1 MKALS
6 IMKKRILLSFA
17 FVASLLAVNA
27 QQLPLYTQIYHNEF
41 LYNPSFTLMEDYSS
55 VTAFYRKQWAQIG
68 TAPVTRGV
76 VFQTPLKSERIGL
89 GLNIINDVNGIFNRT
104 GGYMSY
110 AYNVNLSADHHLLLG
125 LSAGYM
131 QTALGL
137 DDIDDPL
144 VISQQ
149 SDLPN
154 AFDATFGVGYS
165 WKNLRVGLAVP
176 HLFDADFNPL
186 VDSVKREIYVNK
198 RHFLGSASY
207 NFEFGEKIELRP
219 TVLVR
224 HAPNAA
230 SPLIEGNLVFTYNK
244 MVWVAGNYRHGT
256 FVGVGLGA
264 ILSNRVNVGYSYDF
278 TLGDFAAF
286 GGSTH
291 ELTLGLKLAKAKD
304 EDFVPG
310 GTTVIPEKNPWDE
323 DLAELRKRVID
334 LNKQLENQSDTIGNH
349 EERIKALEA
358 QRDSLSEIIKE
369 EVKREVENLPVGN
382 TSYDVRDINNPGS
395 GGYNGSTDGNNS
407 GNSGNT
413 GNNSNWNNSGNS
425 GNNSNSGN
433 LGQGGSNSG
442 STGTNYSTFQNQII
456 NDDPEAPYGRKPDG
470 TPIGKNERYDGP
482 KFKDTKG
489 SVPLTESNKATNLY
503 NERGEKIKNIDNYS
517 GPVYDAENR
526 LLDYVRNGG
535 DDASLYREYSK
546 PELINDGIRYMAP
559 GNYVVVGSFRSK
571 DNAIKLRDKL
581 QAQGVDDAGIVYNNV
596 RRWFYVYSLNSGDFD
611 QAVSTAKERRASDF
625 PDAWIHVILRR

>member
-1 MKALS
+1 
-6 IMKKRILLSFA
+6 MKKRILLSFA

-137 DDIDDPL
+137 DDIDDPI

-149 SDLPN
+149 SNLPN
-154 AFDATFGVGYS
+154 AFDATFGVGYH
-165 WKNLRVGLAVP
+165 WNNLRVGLAVP

-207 NFEFGEKIELRP
+207 NFELGQKIALRP
-219 TVLVR
+219 TLLVR
-224 HAPNAA
+224 HAPNAG
-230 SPLIEGNLVFTYNK
+230 SPLIEGNLVFTYNE
-244 MVWVAGNYRHGT
+244 MIWVAGNYRHGT

-264 ILSNRVNVGYSYDF
+264 ILSNRLNVGYSYDI

-291 ELTLGLKLAKAKD
+291 ELTLGLKLAKVKD
-304 EDFVPG
+304 DDF
-310 GTTVIPEKNPWDE
+310 GTAGPFVEPDVNPWDE
-323 DLAELRKRVID
+323 DLAKLRKRVID
-334 LNKQLENQSDTIGNH
+334 LNKQLDNQSDTIGNH
-349 EERIKALEA
+349 EERIKALEQ
-358 QRDSLSEIIKE
+358 QRDSLNKIIRE

-395 GGYNGSTDGNNS
+395 QGYDGSNNNTGGNNS
-407 GNSGNT
+407 GNTGGNNSGNT
-413 GNNSNWNNSGNS
+413 GGNNTG

-433 LGQGGSNSG
+433 PGGSNTGNQG
-442 STGTNYSTFQNQII
+442 SNYSTFQNPIV
-456 NDDPEAPYGRKPDG
+456 NDDPQAPYGRKQDG

-482 KFKDTKG
+482 KFKDTKA

-503 NERGEKIKNIDNYS
+503 NERGEKIKNVDNYS

-535 DDASLYREYSK
+535 DNASLYREFPKS
-546 PELINDGIRYMAP
+546 ELVNDGIRYMAP

-571 DNAIKLRDKL
+571 ENAVKLRDRL
-581 QAQGVDDAGIVYNNV
+581 QAEGVDDAGIVYNNV

-611 QAVSTAKERRASDF
+611 QAVSTAKERRASDY